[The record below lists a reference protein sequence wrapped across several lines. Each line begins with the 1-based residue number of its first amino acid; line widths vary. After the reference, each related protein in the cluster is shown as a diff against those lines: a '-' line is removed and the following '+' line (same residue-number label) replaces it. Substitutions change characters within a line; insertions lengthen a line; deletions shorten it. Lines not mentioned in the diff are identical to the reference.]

1 MFILRLFSTLLSI
14 LSSVILS
21 LFGGDMEEEVDDD
34 DIEDDANG
42 SDDDENWRRWMKK
55 QIQKQKF
62 N

>member
-14 LSSVILS
+14 LSCVILS

-42 SDDDENWRRWMKK
+42 SDDDEN
-55 QIQKQKF
+55 
-62 N
+62 